1 MKLRKI
7 AVLGAP
13 WILVAAAA
21 LGGGCS
27 SDEATPRTPVPP
39 APPTLEPDITPEE
52 VSASFTLTV
61 DPTNTA
67 LDAATLDPK
76 AGPVTVE
83 GSNDKLALRAF
94 AKRLP
99 ARPGILWVELYFEN
113 KQSVALRDVSVE
125 VGTLQGVDELYDF
138 TNAPLAEP
146 TDARTLDVGGI
157 GPEGIGKLVIGVPD
171 TAAATVPLT
180 LKGTTTK
187 RVATS
192 SAPILV
198 TPDGKEAW
206 VTFGDG
212 DLVAVIDTATDERVA
227 EVPVAGRPTSVAV
240 TPDGKL
246 VLVSSANGNTVSVID
261 RASRK
266 IVQTLGEDDGL
277 GRELRNLVV
286 TPDGGRA
293 FVSGYVSDTITSLV
307 RNGDRYRVE
316 GSVSVGR
323 RPTGMAV
330 SPDSGTLLVAHFLP
344 RGKIVANEGWLTVVS
359 VADLSVAREVKIDD
373 PLNLGAVKCL
383 ADIFGISPSRM
394 TAEGVSSQL
403 AGVFMNPAGTQA
415 WTPGTRIAGATV
427 VWEKGPNSKPLAP
440 IVQIRPGELAAPFIY
455 LFDTRAPEQTEHV
468 RLPGVLDPPDVQL
481 DYVKCADLALEIELI
496 SRDIIPSAPDQ
507 QVNRAAAFPSAITG
521 MSESGLPHFIGF
533 TRGGRRAL
541 VVAHMS
547 DEIVVTDATTQHPTT
562 QLHFALSGSL
572 PSGLALTPDGRK
584 AYVSYDNERFASVL
598 DMSAYA
604 DPAALPGP
612 SYIPYEFKTVP
623 DFPSAQ
629 GPLTGKRLVRHI
641 AEVPERPAIAEVS
654 KVDLTNADPL
664 DAKARRGRALFYS
677 SNPDKYPTL
686 TATRLGACA
695 TCHPGGGND
704 GTLWGTMEGERRTI
718 SLFGGVAGRGWLHAS
733 GTHIDAHEF
742 AEIIVKERLG
752 GSLSPE
758 DTDALAEYLSRGI
771 PRLQGPKVDAALAGK
786 GKAVFASKCAGCHAG
801 EAMTSGNPD
810 ATNPWGGGLE
820 SGPGLY
826 DVGTATEDAQ
836 VILGTFFE
844 SLMPPLERQLF
855 KELRGDRALGP
866 DDFVQQTLDFRARPP
881 RKAGELKAPSLV
893 NVWDN
898 AVFFHDGRFDKME
911 DAVGYLNK
919 TLQLGMSAD
928 DSRAVVEYLKT
939 L

>member
-27 SDEATPRTPVPP
+27 SDEAPPKTTPEPP
-39 APPTLEPDITPEE
+39 APPTVEPDIAPEE

-61 DPTNTA
+61 DPANAA
-67 LDAATLDPK
+67 LDAATLEPK
-76 AGPVTVE
+76 AAPVTVE
-83 GSNDKLALRAF
+83 GGTGDLALRAF

-99 ARPGILWVELYFEN
+99 ARPGIIWVELYFEN

-125 VGTLQGVDELYDF
+125 VGTLEGVDKLYDF
-138 TNAPLAEP
+138 TNDPFAEP
-146 TDARTLDVGGI
+146 TDARTLDVGRL

-171 TAAATVPLT
+171 TGAATVPLT

-212 DLVAVIDTATDERVA
+212 DLVAVIDTATDARVA
-227 EVPVAGRPTSVAV
+227 EIPVAGRPASVAV

-246 VLVSSANGNTVSVID
+246 VLVSSARGNTVSVID

-266 IVQTLGEDDGL
+266 VVQTLGEGDGL
-277 GRELRNLVV
+277 GRELRNVVV

-323 RPTGMAV
+323 RPTGMSV

-344 RGKIVANEGWLTVVS
+344 RGRILENEGFISVVS
-359 VADLSVAREVKIDD
+359 VDPLAVAREQRLED
-373 PLNLGAVKCL
+373 PLNLASVKCL
-383 ADIFGISPSRM
+383 ADVFGISASRL
-394 TAEGVSSQL
+394 TAEGAPSQL
-403 AGVFMNPAGTQA
+403 AGVFLDPGGNQA
-415 WTPGTRIAGATV
+415 WSPGTRVAGSLI
-427 VWEKGPNSKPLAP
+427 VWEKGPNSEPLAP
-440 IVQIRPGELAAPFIY
+440 IVQIRPGELTAPFIY
-455 LFDTRAPEQTEHV
+455 LFDSRAPRDTTFM
-468 RLPGVLDPPDVQL
+468 RMPGVLDPPDVKL
-481 DYVKCADLALEIELI
+481 DYVKCADLGLEIELI
-496 SRDIIPSAPDQ
+496 SRDVIPSAPDQ
-507 QVNRAAAFPSAITG
+507 QVNRAAAFPSAATG
-521 MSESGLPHFIGF
+521 MSEAGLAHFVGF

-541 VVAHMS
+541 VLAHMS
-547 DEIVVTDATTQHPTT
+547 DEIIVTDALTHHPTT
-562 QLHFALSGSL
+562 QRYFALSGSN
-572 PSGLALTPDGRK
+572 PSGMAVTPDGKK
-584 AYVSYDNERFASVL
+584 AYVSYDNSPFSSVIDL
-598 DMSAYA
+598 SAYA

-612 SYIPYEFKTVP
+612 SYIPYEFRDVP

-629 GPLTGKRLVRHI
+629 G
-641 AEVPERPAIAEVS
+641 A
-654 KVDLTNADPL
+654 
-664 DAKARRGRALFYS
+664 
-677 SNPDKYPTL
+677 L

-695 TCHPGGGND
+695 SCHPGGGND
-704 GTLWGTMEGERRTI
+704 GTMWGTMEGERRTM
-718 SLFGGVAGRGWLHAS
+718 SLYGGVAGRGWLHAS

-742 AEIIVKERLG
+742 ADIIVTERLG

-758 DTDALAEYLSRGI
+758 DTDALAEYVSRGI
-771 PRLQGPKVDAALAGK
+771 PKLQSPKVDAALAEK
-786 GKAVFASKCAGCHAG
+786 GKAVFAGKCSGCHAG
-801 EAMTSGNPD
+801 DAMSSGNPD
-810 ATNPWGGGLE
+810 PGNSWGGGLE
-820 SGPGLY
+820 SGPSLY
-826 DVGTATEDAQ
+826 DVGTATDDAH
-836 VILGTFFE
+836 VILGPFFE
-844 SLMPPLERQLF
+844 SLMPPLEAQLF
-855 KELRGDRALGP
+855 KELRGDRDLGP

-881 RKAGELKAPSLV
+881 RKAGELKAPSLI

-898 AVFFHDGRFDKME
+898 VLFFHDGRFEKME

-919 TLQLGMSAD
+919 TLQLGMSED
-928 DSRAVVEYLKT
+928 DTKAVVEYLKT